1 MSDAKSTT
9 PQPTAPNDLGM
20 SKLGERATTIFAM
33 LVDGLGVGDAKKL
46 DNAPGAFMAVTVDF
60 LIGAS
65 ASRPWAVYAIAHRY
79 LANGDLVPDP
89 DVEFYVVDDPRQPG
103 SKAVYPIAIDHGLL
117 GYHCY
122 LDVDSAG
129 QLTLLNA
136 RGQEDL
142 TRFCDVWM
150 KNIADQQRLE
160 VR

>member
-1 MSDAKSTT
+1 MNDANSTT
-9 PQPTAPNDLGM
+9 PRPPTPNDLGM
-20 SKLGERATTIFAM
+20 RKLGERATKIFTM

-65 ASRPWAVYAIAHRY
+65 TRRPWAVYAIAHRY

-89 DVEFYVVDDPRQPG
+89 DVEFYVADDPGQPG
-103 SKAVYPIAIDHGLL
+103 AKAVYPIAIDHGPL

-122 LDVDSAG
+122 VDVDSAG
-129 QLTLLNA
+129 QLTLSTA
-136 RGQEDL
+136 RGQAGL
-142 TRFCDVWM
+142 ARFCDVWM
-150 KNIADQQRLE
+150 KNIAAQQRLE